1 MNYWRFELIKILM
14 LVAIAAAAG
23 YFFDNFLVFFLLAL
37 AINFAI
43 NVYEISR
50 LEFWLSKK
58 NTKNPLPTEQLGKFW
73 SSIAE
78 NAFQEPNKI
87 EDITTSPIS
96 FRNKTKNT
104 ITTNKTKSVNINGYV
119 NHAYSLL
126 NIDA

>member
-1 MNYWRFELIKILM
+1 MRIELTKILM
-14 LVAIAAAAG
+14 LIAIAAAAG
-23 YFFDNFLVFFLLAL
+23 YFFENFLVFFLLAL

-43 NVYEISR
+43 NLYEISR

-78 NAFQEPNKI
+78 QAFQEPNKS

-96 FRNKTKNT
+96 FRNKTKNSLIVKKKVFAQAET
-104 ITTNKTKSVNINGYV
+104 GTLLINEQ
-119 NHAYSLL
+119 
-126 NIDA
+126 DAMVW